1 MSEAPPTPVKALV
14 FDVFGTV
21 VDWRGSVISQCRQL
35 GLPARADVDW
45 GRFVDE
51 WRCEG
56 YYGAIERVR
65 RGELPFM
72 TTDELHRRYLD
83 VLLPRFGLDTVEPAV
98 REELVLAWHR
108 LDPWPEVVAGLLR
121 IKRRYVISTLSNG
134 NLSLLVDLARHG
146 GLPWDCVLSA
156 DLIGHFKPDPES
168 YLSAARLLNVKP
180 GELMLVAS
188 HKADLRAA
196 MAAGL
201 RTAFI
206 LRPAEFGPGWDA
218 DLSPDPGFDVVADG
232 FGALATALGC
242 RT

>member
-1 MSEAPPTPVKALV
+1 MSEASAASVKALV

-21 VDWRGSVISQCRQL
+21 VDWRSSVIRQCREL
-35 GLPARADVDW
+35 GLSARADVDW
-45 GRFVDE
+45 GQFVDE
-51 WRCEG
+51 WRRDG

-83 VLLPRFGLDTVEPAV
+83 ELLPRFGIERVEPSI
-98 REELVLAWHR
+98 REALVLAWHR
-108 LDPWPEVVAGLLR
+108 LDPWADVVAGLSRL
-121 IKRRYVISTLSNG
+121 KQSFVISTLSNG
-134 NLSLLVDLARHG
+134 NLSLLIDLARHG

-168 YLSAARLLNVKP
+168 YLSAARLLNVER

-196 MAAGL
+196 MAVGL

-206 LRPAEFGPGWDA
+206 LRPEEFGPTSVVDR
-218 DLSPDPGFDVVADG
+218 SPDPGFDIVADG
-232 FGALATALGC
+232 FETLATAMGC
-242 RT
+242 